1 MDKITLAGIAVYGC
15 HGAMEEERRL
25 GQRFYIDAELSLDLS
40 RAAET
45 DALSDTVN
53 YAEVYEKI
61 RKIAEGEPFRLI
73 EKLAGEIGRE
83 ILADYPAVSSA
94 RITVHKPSAPIPGI
108 LSDVAVTVES
118 AR

>member
-1 MDKITLAGIAVYGC
+1 MDKITLTGIAVYGY

-40 RAAET
+40 RASET

-61 RKIAEGEPFRLI
+61 RKIAEGEHFRLI

-83 ILADYPAVSSA
+83 ILADYPSVSSA

-108 LSDVAVTVES
+108 LSDIAVTVEL